1 MTYVA
6 AKSGVKMM
14 SVAELLR
21 KLKESA
27 DCYNLESTQGWF
39 YMLESKLADPQ
50 TPSIIRAIEEF
61 GFLDPICITKEYAGW
76 KLGNG
81 HHRLAIAIMLG
92 LDEIP
97 VDFSSW
103 YSRGSTAH
111 SSNLKRIYGDAR
123 LADWIASFWTNAEEG
138 YDNKG

>member
-6 AKSGVKMM
+6 VEPEIKMV
-14 SVAELLR
+14 SVSEIMRNLTD
-21 KLKESA
+21 SA
-27 DCYNLESTQGWF
+27 DNYSLSTVYGWF
-39 YMLESKLADPQ
+39 WMLENKLSDSQ

-61 GFLDPICITKEYAGW
+61 GFLDPICITKGFDGW
-76 KLGNG
+76 RLGNG
-81 HHRLAIAIMLG
+81 HHRLCIAIMLG
-92 LDEIP
+92 IDEIP

-111 SSNLKRIYGDAR
+111 SSDLHYKRGDTA

-138 YDNKG
+138 RLND